1 MPTVAQLVDA
11 LTEMTGE
18 RRARVN
24 MMARR
29 LIDDGLMPKSSGR
42 DIAQVDAESVVNL
55 LFAVA
60 FAEKGADAARTA
72 REWGDLKLVHKDD
85 FQSKAAMKIYGISP
99 ETNFREALISTLCLK
114 SNTAKEISFLS
125 TGPESKL
132 GKIECHVTGEQLFE
146 SESSRDVHD
155 VHLSIP
161 VEFSNHDS
169 NYEYLL
175 TRAYLLSSKSIFA
188 LHKFLRSDDLATPHI
203 FRTTPESGEDKRPI
217 RVWFPEQETPAS
229 DDGGGDG

>member
-29 LIDDGLMPKSSGR
+29 LIDDGLMPKSIGR
-42 DIAQVDAESVVNL
+42 DVAQVNAESVVNL

-60 FAEKGADAARTA
+60 FAERGADATRTA
-72 REWGDLKLVHKDD
+72 REWGDLKWVHKDD
-85 FQSKAAMKIYGISP
+85 FHTKTAMKVYGISP
-99 ETNFREALISTLCLK
+99 ENNFREALISTLCLK
-114 SNTAKEISFLS
+114 SNTAQEISFLS

-146 SESSRDVHD
+146 SESARD

-161 VEFSNHDS
+161 IEFSNHDT

-175 TRAYLLSSKSIFA
+175 TRVYLLSSESIFA
-188 LHKFLRSDDLATPHI
+188 LHKFLRGGDLTASYI
-203 FRTTPESGEDKRPI
+203 SKTTPESEEDKRTI
-217 RVWFPEQETPAS
+217 KMWFPEQ
-229 DDGGGDG
+229 DG